1 MSGSFSI
8 ALSGLS
14 ADSAALDIVGNN
26 LANLNTTGFKE
37 STVSFFD
44 LLQQSV
50 GGGSTQIGGGVSA
63 PQSERLFTQGGIKL
77 TGGSFDAA
85 VQGNGFFI
93 VKNTSG
99 NSLYTRAGN
108 FQLDAKGNLV
118 TATGQIV
125 QGWVAQ
131 NGVVDTNAAVSN
143 IALPSNAL
151 QTPNPTTN
159 FSLSMNLNAAGVVNT
174 PSGSF
179 SAPMQVVDSL
189 GVTHTLSVKF
199 TLGSSPNNWN
209 YEVDIP
215 GADLTSGTAGTP
227 SQLVTGALAFDSN
240 GNLTSPTAPA
250 QVQIAITGLSDG
262 ASDLNINWNMAT
274 NNGNGTPIITQYD
287 NASAV
292 SASSQD
298 GVPASQVTQ
307 VSIANGGAIL
317 AHFSDGNQSII
328 GQLALASV
336 SNPDSLIDVGQN
348 NYEVGAASATPVVG
362 VPGTGTLG
370 TVEGGAL
377 EASTVDIATEFTNLI
392 VYQRSYEANSKVI
405 STLNQL
411 TQDLLNLKQ

>member
-8 ALSGLS
+8 ALSGLT

-26 LANLNTTGFKE
+26 LANLNTTGYKD
-37 STVSFFD
+37 SSVSFYD

-63 PQSERLFTQGGIKL
+63 PQSERLFTQGSIQL
-77 TGGSFDAA
+77 TGGAFDAA

-93 VKNTSG
+93 VRNTSG
-99 NSLYTRAGN
+99 DTLYSRAGN
-108 FQLDAKGNLV
+108 FQLDADGDLM

-131 NGVVDTNAAVSN
+131 NGVVDTSGAVGN
-143 IALPSNAL
+143 ITIPSNSL
-151 QTPNPTTN
+151 QVPSATTN
-159 FSLSMNLNAAGVVNT
+159 FSLTMNLNAAGVVGQS
-174 PSGSF
+174 SGSF

-189 GVTHTLSVKF
+189 GVSHTLTVKF
-199 TLGSSPNNWN
+199 TETAANTWD
-209 YEVDIP
+209 YEVDVP

-227 SQLVTGALAFDSN
+227 SPLANGTLTFDSN
-240 GNLTSPTAPA
+240 GILTAPTAPA
-250 QVQIAITGLSDG
+250 QVPIAITGLTDG
-262 ASDLNINWNMAT
+262 ASDMNINWNLAT
-274 NNGNGTPIITQYD
+274 ENGTGTPLITQYA
-287 NASAV
+287 NSSAV
-292 SASSQD
+292 SASLQD
-298 GVPASQVTQ
+298 GVPAAQVTQ
-307 VSIANGGAIL
+307 VSISNGGAIV
-317 AHFSDGNQSII
+317 AHFSNGDQAVVA
-328 GQLALASV
+328 QLALASI
-336 SNPDSLIDVGQN
+336 SNPASLIDVGQN

-362 VPGTGTLG
+362 APGTGTLG